1 MKTRILILITLFF
14 ATFSNAQEA
23 EVEQVQ
29 PTIMVMPFTKGG
41 ENALE
46 LFEND
51 FKWQSII
58 ARVNNA
64 FQERG
69 FRPKDLQET
78 INQVKRNKA
87 IGSLKNANFNVE
99 EAIYAEARTDI
110 IVKAII
116 NIHSDDGGKT
126 NSVQVSLKA
135 IEASSRMSLYD
146 LPTTSSPPFKT
157 TDYGYL
163 VDRILTEEN
172 RIEKFVDGLNEAFSD
187 IIKLGKAITIEIM
200 VTDDSLFKLDDEIG
214 DNMDFVSEL
223 ITEWVK
229 QNANKNQYRIKQDSE
244 NVLSFDEVR
253 IPLRTE
259 SGNNYSINDFGRSLS
274 RAIAKICRS
283 KNGVRAKRTK
293 PSISEGTIRIILP

>member
-1 MKTRILILITLFF
+1 MKQKIFLFLF
-14 ATFSNAQEA
+14 IAIIANKLAGQ
-23 EVEQVQ
+23 EVEQIQ

-41 ENALE
+41 QNALE

-78 INQVKRNKA
+78 INQVKRTKA
-87 IGSLKNANFNVE
+87 INSLKNANFNVE

-110 IVKAII
+110 IVKAFI
-116 NIHSDDGGKT
+116 NIHSEDGGTT
-126 NSVQVSLKA
+126 NSVQISLKA
-135 IEASSRMSLYD
+135 IETSSRMSLYD
-146 LPTTSSPPFKT
+146 LPVASSPPFKT

-163 VDRILTEEN
+163 VDRVLTEEN
-172 RIEKFVDGLNEAFSD
+172 RIEKFIDGLNEAFGQ
-187 IIKLGKAITIEIM
+187 IIELGKAITIEIS
-200 VTDDSLFKLDDEIG
+200 VTEDSKIKLDDEIG
-214 DNMDFVSEL
+214 DNADFVSEL

-229 QNANKNQYRIKQDSE
+229 NNAYKNQYRIKQDSE

-259 SGNNYSINDFGRSLS
+259 TGNNYTINDFSRSIS
-274 RAIAKICRS
+274 RAIAKICRGTGI
-283 KNGVRAKRTK
+283 KVKRTK

>member
-1 MKTRILILITLFF
+1 MKIKKILIVFLITFSIQFF
-14 ATFSNAQEA
+14 SQE
-23 EVEQVQ
+23 VTQVQ
-29 PTIMVMPFTKGG
+29 PSIMVMPFTKSG

-78 INQVKRNKA
+78 INQVKRSKA
-87 IGSLKNANFNVE
+87 ISSLKNANFNVE

-110 IVKAII
+110 IVKAFI
-116 NIHSDDGGKT
+116 NIHSEDKGVT

-157 TDYGYL
+157 TDFGYL
-163 VDRILTEEN
+163 VDRVLTEEN
-172 RIEKFVDGLNEAFSD
+172 RIEKFINGLNEAFSQTRE
-187 IIKLGKAITIEIM
+187 LGKAITIEVI
-200 VTDDSLFKLDDEIG
+200 VTEDSKFKLDDEIG
-214 DNMDFVSEL
+214 SDADFISEL

-229 QNANKNQYRIKQDSE
+229 INAHKNQFRIKQDSE

-253 IPLRTE
+253 IPLRN
-259 SGNNYSINDFGRSLS
+259 SAGNNYSANDFAKSLS
-274 RAIAKICRS
+274 RAIAKICNRRGDL
-283 KNGVRAKRTK
+283 KAKRTK
-293 PSISEGTIRIILP
+293 PSVSEGTIRIILP